1 VKRTRAIFR
10 ALASVTAAHA
20 PGLRF
25 RLSEGD
31 PADFPKARNFAMC
44 GLLADNEA
52 NVIVAPKMES
62 EPDAVIHALLR
73 HEIAHGILL
82 FHGNENHSERD
93 ADALAEAVWGDR
105 LNYDARDVQTL
116 APGKHPRPRHLHR

>member
-1 VKRTRAIFR
+1 MKRTRAIFR
-10 ALASVTAAHA
+10 ALAGGIATHA

-31 PADFPKARNFAMC
+31 PADFPNERNFAMC
-44 GLLADNEA
+44 GLLSDNEA
-52 NVIVAPKMES
+52 NVIVAPKMEH

-73 HEIAHGILL
+73 HELAHGILL
-82 FHGNENHSERD
+82 FHGNEDHSERD
-93 ADALAEAVWGDR
+93 ADALAEAVWGDP
-105 LNYDARDVQTL
+105 LNYDHRDVQTI